1 MIARTRNA
9 LARSRGLIPLAAL
22 LTASTLSGSGCA
34 AKHLRREADRV
45 PVRGV
50 IDPGQPR
57 ELEMTSQPRYAVA
70 PPDELDITVKPLP
83 TDWGL
88 AMFVVQQD
96 GMLDL
101 GHYGDI
107 HVTGLTLQQIEDK
120 ITERLMYDDLQRGR
134 KVDEPYRV
142 AVRLANSQS
151 KFYYVMGTVASEGK
165 YPIKGQETVLD
176 AILQAGLKTNS
187 LPEKAYLVR
196 PHPAGAH
203 DEVLRIDWI
212 AIRDRGDTLTNYQLF
227 PGDRVVVPG
236 TSPPGLL
243 QTLLGR

>member
-1 MIARTRNA
+1 MTARTQNA
-9 LARSRGLIPLAAL
+9 PARPRGLIPLATL
-22 LTASTLSGSGCA
+22 LAASMLSGSGCA

-50 IDPGQPR
+50 IDPAQPR
-57 ELEMTSQPRYAVA
+57 ELEMTSQPRYVVA
-70 PPDELDITVKPLP
+70 PPDELDISVKPLP
-83 TDWGL
+83 TDWSL
-88 AMFVVQQD
+88 AMFAVQQD

-107 HVTGLTLQQIEDK
+107 HVTGLTLEQIEDMIAEK
-120 ITERLMYDDLQRGR
+120 LMYDDLQRGR
-134 KVDEPYRV
+134 KTDEPYRV
-142 AVRLANSQS
+142 SVRLSNSQS

-176 AILQAGLKTNS
+176 AIMQAGLKTNS

-196 PHPAGAH
+196 PHPVGGH
-203 DEVLRIDWI
+203 DEVLRIDWHG
-212 AIRDRGDTLTNYQLF
+212 IRDRGDTLTNYQLF

-243 QTLLGR
+243 ETLLGR